1 MLRPLCLV
9 SILLVL
15 WIPSNVFA
23 IPPDGP
29 SFLSSTL
36 WSNPN
41 GVRVL
46 DGVAYVAYPPG
57 LAVFDVTD
65 PSAPLLLGRSY
76 CGGSWGRLEIAWP
89 YVLVGGGTGIWIFDV
104 SDPSTPRAVGAYG
117 VDGELIDFAFRENLA
132 YIVCGSSERR
142 LEIVDFSHPAA
153 PVLLGSCPAAGL
165 GIALAGDYAYLPAYH
180 DGVVVIDVSQP
191 AHPVPAGRWDIGIFF
206 TIRVQGSRAYCI
218 WNSGEKREGVEHAR
232 RTLPERQGDGAQR
245 LRDESGVI
253 VYDITSPLQPAYLG
267 EYQGTEWSRDVYF
280 VGGLAYVASGSG
292 TATILDFSDPSNP
305 VIVGHL
311 VTGGDSADFAFQNG
325 VAYIADGSN
334 GLVTADV
341 SDPGAPILLGRY
353 WEAGYPSDI
362 AADDR
367 AAYIADGTF
376 GFHVVD
382 IRNPLQPEEISRLE
396 TPANPRTV
404 LVSGDFV
411 YLGNREDGFDVVDV
425 VDLGHPRLVAHLDL
439 PVSGMA
445 IAGDR
450 VYVVK
455 DDRFT
460 SIDIHDPTHPVVLG
474 SCTVPLWAWEV
485 CVHDDFAYVG
495 NSNVG
500 LVVVDISNPAYP
512 FRRGSV
518 DTFDWMYDVVT
529 DGSFV
534 YANLGNNRLGVYDV
548 TNPDIPRS
556 VLELQL
562 PGWLNQLELVGDRL
576 FAAADPGVR
585 VYDISSPG
593 SPVEVGLADAAGGV
607 IATRETFLYL
617 VGGGSMLVLGPSA
630 AVVEAEET
638 LQEGLRLLAAN
649 PVRDDGAIR
658 LQLDH
663 PGPLTVAVYDVA
675 GRRIATLHDGTAAAG
690 EHALCWVTGDTPA
703 GVYYVRAESG
713 GRTTVRALQLVR

>member
-1 MLRPLCLV
+1 MLRPLSLL

-15 WIPSNVFA
+15 WIPSNVSA
-23 IPPDGP
+23 IPPDAP

-41 GVRVL
+41 SVRVL
-46 DGVAYVAYPPG
+46 DGVAYVAYPHG

-76 CGGSWGRLEIAWP
+76 CGGPCGRLEIAWP
-89 YVLVGGGTGIWIFDV
+89 YVLVGGGPGIRIFDV

-117 VDGELIDFAFRENLA
+117 VDGELIDFAFHGNLA
-132 YIVCGSSERR
+132 YIVCGSGEGR

-165 GIALAGDYAYLPAYH
+165 GIALAGNYAYLPAYH

-191 AHPVPAGRWDIGIFF
+191 AHPVLAGRWNIGIFF
-206 TIRVQGSRAYCI
+206 TLRVQGYRAYCI
-218 WNSGEKREGVEHAR
+218 WNSGEKREGVDPAC
-232 RTLPERQGDGAQR
+232 RTLPEKQGDRVQP

-253 VYDITSPLQPAYLG
+253 VYDLTNPLQPAYLG
-267 EYQGTEWSRDVYF
+267 EYQGPEWSRDVYF
-280 VGGLAYVASGSG
+280 DGGLAYVASGSG

-305 VIVGHL
+305 VLVGRL
-311 VTGGDSADFAFQNG
+311 VTGGNSADFAFQNG
-325 VAYIADGSN
+325 VAYVADGWN

-341 SDPGAPILLGRY
+341 SDPSAPTLLGSY

-376 GFHVVD
+376 GLHVVD
-382 IRNPLQPEEISRLE
+382 TLNPLHPPKEISRLE
-396 TPANPRTV
+396 TAAHPQKV

-411 YLGNREDGFDVVDV
+411 YLGNREGGLDVVDV
-425 VDLGHPRLVAHLDL
+425 GDLGHPRPVAHLDL

-455 DDRFT
+455 DDHFT
-460 SIDIHDPTHPVVLG
+460 SIDIHDPTHPIVLG

-485 CVHDDFAYVG
+485 CVHGDFAYVG
-495 NSNVG
+495 NSYVG
-500 LVVVDISNPAYP
+500 LVVVDISDPAHP

-518 DTFDWMYDVVT
+518 DTFDWMFEVVT

-534 YANLGNNRLGVYDV
+534 YADLGHNRLGVYDF
-548 TNPDIPRS
+548 TDPDIPRS

-576 FAAADPGVR
+576 FTAAGPGVR
-585 VYDISSPG
+585 VYDVSSPG
-593 SPVEVGLADAAGGV
+593 SPVEVGLANAAGGS
-607 IATRETFLYL
+607 IEIRGSFLCL

-630 AVVEAEET
+630 AAVEAEKA
-638 LQEGLRLLAAN
+638 LHDGLRILAAN

-658 LQLDH
+658 LQLDR

-690 EHALCWVTGDTPA
+690 EHALC
-703 GVYYVRAESG
+703 
-713 GRTTVRALQLVR
+713 

>member
-1 MLRPLCLV
+1 MLRPLCML

-15 WIPSNVFA
+15 WIPSNAFA
-23 IPPDGP
+23 VPPDAP
-29 SFLSSTL
+29 SLLSSTL

-41 GVRVL
+41 SVRVL
-46 DGVAYVAYPPG
+46 DGIAYVAYPQG

-65 PSAPLLLGRSY
+65 PSAPLPLGKSY
-76 CGGSWGRLEIAWP
+76 CGGSCGRLEIAWP
-89 YVLVGGGTGIWIFDV
+89 YVLVGGGPGILVFDV

-132 YIVCGSSERR
+132 YIVCGSSEGR
-142 LEIVDFSHPAA
+142 LEIVDFSHPAS
-153 PVLLGSCPAAGL
+153 PVLLGSCPTAGL
-165 GIALAGDYAYLPAYH
+165 GIALAGGYAYLAAYH
-180 DGVVVIDVSQP
+180 DGVAVIDVSQP

-206 TIRVQGSRAYCI
+206 TIRVQGSRAYCV
-218 WNSGEKREGVEHAR
+218 WNSGEKREGVDHPR
-232 RTLPERQGDGAQR
+232 GTLPEKQRHNAQS

-280 VGGLAYVASGSG
+280 DGGLAYVASGSG

-305 VIVGHL
+305 VIVGNL
-311 VTGGDSADFAFQNG
+311 VTGGNSADLAFQDE
-325 VAYIADGSN
+325 VVYVADGWN

-341 SDPGAPILLGRY
+341 SDPGEPILMGRY
-353 WEAGYPSDI
+353 WEAGYPSGI

-367 AAYIADGTF
+367 AAYIADGMF
-376 GFHVVD
+376 GLHVVD
-382 IRNPLQPEEISRLE
+382 IQNPFQPEEISLLE

-411 YLGNREDGFDVVDV
+411 YLGSREDGFDVVDI
-425 VDLGHPRLVAHLDL
+425 VDLGHPRLVAHMDL

-445 IAGDR
+445 IAGER
-450 VYVVK
+450 AYVVK

-460 SIDIHDPTHPVVLG
+460 SIDIHDPTHPIILG

-485 CVHDDFAYVG
+485 CVHGDLAYVG

-518 DTFDWMYDVVT
+518 DTFDWVFDVVT

-534 YANLGNNRLGVYDV
+534 YANLGHNRLGVFDV

-585 VYDISSPG
+585 VYDVSSPG
-593 SPVEVGLADAAGGV
+593 NPVEVGLADAVGGA
-607 IATRETFLYL
+607 IAIRGSFLYM

-630 AVVEAEET
+630 AAVEAEGT
-638 LQEGLRLLAAN
+638 LQESLRLLVAN

-675 GRRIATLHDGTAAAG
+675 GRRLATLHEGTAAAG
-690 EHALCWVTGDTPA
+690 EHMLCWPAGDAPP
-703 GVYYVRAESG
+703 GVYYVRAESS
-713 GRTTVRALQLVR
+713 GRTAVRALQLVR

>member
-1 MLRPLCLV
+1 MFRPLCLL

-15 WIPSNVFA
+15 WIPSNAFA
-23 IPPDGP
+23 VPPDAP

-41 GVRVL
+41 SVRVL
-46 DGVAYVAYPPG
+46 DGIAYVAYPHG

-65 PSAPLLLGRSY
+65 PSAPLLLGKSY
-76 CGGSWGRLEIAWP
+76 CSGPCGRLEIAWP
-89 YVLVGGGTGIWIFDV
+89 YVLVGGGPVIQTFDV
-104 SDPSTPRAVGAYG
+104 GDPSSPRAVGAYP
-117 VDGELIDFAFRENLA
+117 VDGDLVDFAFRDNLA
-132 YIVCGSSERR
+132 YVVCGSSERR
-142 LEIVDFSHPAA
+142 LEVVDFSYPAA
-153 PVLLGSCPAAGL
+153 PVLLGSCPTAGL
-165 GIALAGDYAYLPAYH
+165 GIALAGSYAYLPAYH
-180 DGVVVIDVSQP
+180 DGVAVIDVSQP
-191 AHPVPAGRWDIGIFF
+191 AHPMPVGRWDIGIFF

-218 WNSGEKREGVEHAR
+218 WTSGEKREGVDHPR
-232 RTLPERQGDGAQR
+232 GTLPEKRGDR
-245 LRDESGVI
+245 VRSLRDESGVI

-267 EYQGTEWSRDVYF
+267 EYQGTDWSRDVYF
-280 VGGLAYVASGSG
+280 DDGLAYVASGSG

-311 VTGGDSADFAFQNG
+311 VTGGNSADLAFQDG
-325 VAYIADGSN
+325 VVHVADGPN
-334 GLVTADV
+334 GLVTMDV
-341 SDPGAPILLGRY
+341 SDPGAPILLGRH
-353 WEAGYPSDI
+353 WEAGYPSGI
-362 AADDR
+362 AVDDR
-367 AAYIADGTF
+367 AAYLADGTF
-376 GFHVVD
+376 GLHVVD
-382 IRNPLQPEEISRLE
+382 IRNPFQPEEISRLE

-404 LVSGDFV
+404 LVSGEFV

-425 VDLGHPRLVAHLDL
+425 VDLGHPVLVAHLDL

-450 VYVVK
+450 AYVVK

-460 SIDIHDPTHPVVLG
+460 SIDIHDPTHPIILG

-485 CVHDDFAYVG
+485 CVHGNFAYVG

-518 DTFDWMYDVVT
+518 DTFDWVYDVVT

-534 YANLGNNRLGVYDV
+534 YANLGNNRLGVFDV
-548 TNPDIPRS
+548 TNPDLPRS

-562 PGWLNQLELVGDRL
+562 PGWLNQLELAGDRL

-585 VYDISSPG
+585 VYDVSNPG
-593 SPVEVGLADAAGGV
+593 SPVEVGLGDAAGGA
-607 IATRETFLYL
+607 IAIRETFLYL

-630 AVVEAEET
+630 AAVEAEET
-638 LQEGLRLLAAN
+638 VQEGLRLLAAN
-649 PVRDDGAIR
+649 PLRDDGVIR
-658 LQLDH
+658 LRLDR

-675 GRRIATLHDGTAAAG
+675 GRRVATLHDGTAAAG
-690 EHALCWVTGDTPA
+690 EHALCWPAGNSPA
-703 GVYYVRAESG
+703 GVYYLRAESG
-713 GRTTVRALQLVR
+713 GRTAQRALQLVR